1 MRFIGVDIGNSLI
14 NIGFFINDVLSVYN
28 IETHPIKSSEEYGII
43 FRGLLNKIE
52 ENSVNGAIISSVV
65 PTHTIIIE
73 EVLNRITS
81 TEPLI
86 VSYKMN
92 TGLKFEI
99 ENPQQLGADR
109 IANAVAADE
118 LCKVPVAVLDFG
130 TASTISIVGKGST
143 FIGGAILPGLRLM
156 SESLARGT
164 AQLSEV
170 PIIAPTSVLGKN
182 TINSI
187 QSGLL
192 YGTVGAVER
201 LLDEIEKEIGY
212 NLKIVLTGGYG
223 GLLSKFFIRDFEFIP
238 NLTLKGLEIL
248 YKRNKYA

>member
-1 MRFIGVDIGNSLI
+1 MRFIAVDIGNSLI
-14 NIGFFINDVLSVYN
+14 NIGFFIDDALSVFN
-28 IETHPIKSSEEYGII
+28 IETFPIKSPEEYEIT
-43 FRGLLNKIE
+43 FRGLLEKIGG
-52 ENSVNGAIISSVV
+52 NSINGAIISSVV
-65 PTHTIIIE
+65 PTHTIIFG
-73 EVLNRITS
+73 EVLNKITS

-86 VSYKMN
+86 VSCRMN

-99 ENPQQLGADR
+99 ENPEQLGADR

-118 LCKVPVAVLDFG
+118 FCKVPVAVLDFG

-156 SESLARGT
+156 SESLAKGT
-164 AQLSEV
+164 AQLFEV

-182 TINSI
+182 TLNCI

-201 LLDEIEKEIGY
+201 LIDEIEKEIGY
-212 NLKIVLTGGYG
+212 NLKIILTGGYG
-223 GLLSKFFIRDFEFIP
+223 GLLSKFFMRDFEFIP